1 MEPALASS
9 LGRIGELSF
18 ALLLDLGLDQG
29 VDLGLHHWLEFAPIA
44 TLDPGL
50 DPSLTLSGLG
60 QLLQSENGVL
70 RIALLLFPFALLV
83 ELPLTLVML
92 LGVLRWK
99 VRELSLPPKQ
109 SLYRPR
115 VSCLITCYGEGA
127 ALQRC
132 LLSLCE
138 QTYPGEIELI
148 PVLDGAAAN
157 PRSLAALRGFTL
169 NPEIY
174 PKRRLRPLLKWQRG
188 GRVSSLNAGLAMSTG
203 AVILALDGD
212 TSFDNT
218 MVTAVVR

>member
-9 LGRIGELSF
+9 LGRFGELGVG
-18 ALLLDLGLDQG
+18 LLLDLGLDQA
-29 VDLGLHHWLEFAPIA
+29 VDLGLHHGLEFAPLA
-44 TLDPGL
+44 ALDPGL
-50 DPSLTLSGLG
+50 DPGLSGLG

-83 ELPLTLVML
+83 ELPLNLVML

-127 ALQRC
+127 ALHRC

-188 GRVSSLNAGLAMSTG
+188 GRVSSLNAGLSMSTG